1 MDRLD
6 GIAAFSLVV
15 ETGSF
20 TAAAQRLKLS
30 KSAVSAHVQRLE
42 ERLGIQLLHRT
53 TRRVATTEAGRT
65 YHQYCVRILAEA
77 EAAEQAAGALHR
89 EPRGTLRISAPDTFG
104 WMHVAPAIPAFRKR
118 FPDIAIDLR
127 LEERHVNLV
136 DERLDLAIRIGEL
149 PDSPLIVRK
158 LAPSRLVLC
167 GAPDYLQR
175 FGEPQSPQELSDHTL
190 DVCRIGSMIC
200 DRGHA
205 FCCSLKD
212 QKSSTRNFARFRS
225 ISQLYPCNA
234 IAALTS

>member
-104 WMHVAPAIPAFRKR
+104 WMHVAPVSAPTSNSSKSVGRNV
-118 FPDIAIDLR
+118 DIRRQAERWVEPSTLR
-127 LEERHVNLV
+127 
-136 DERLDLAIRIGEL
+136 G
-149 PDSPLIVRK
+149 S
-158 LAPSRLVLC
+158 VL
-167 GAPDYLQR
+167 LM
-175 FGEPQSPQELSDHTL
+175 ET
-190 DVCRIGSMIC
+190 
-200 DRGHA
+200 
-205 FCCSLKD
+205 
-212 QKSSTRNFARFRS
+212 T
-225 ISQLYPCNA
+225 IS
-234 IAALTS
+234 